1 MSLPYRR
8 AQVQERCAFLPKL
21 PPGAPEGGSP
31 AGIPPPN
38 PPDVPPL
45 PPFAVTDVPPEI
57 VSPVTLSWSVER
69 DSALAVFF
77 FESVS
82 SALVSEAAVVIWVDV
97 PESAL
102 GLVSDEVQPVQ
113 AMAAAIAMLMAQAKH
128 LCCIVCTLPFVF
140 TAPCCDG
147 FIVVVFPLS

>member
-31 AGIPPPN
+31 AGIPP
-38 PPDVPPL
+38 L

-57 VSPVTLSWSVER
+57 VPPVTLSWNVER

-77 FESVS
+77 FESLS
-82 SALVSEAAVVIWVDV
+82 LALVSEAAVVIWVDV

-102 GLVSDEVQPVQ
+102 ELVSDEVQPVQ
-113 AMAAAIAMLMAQAKH
+113 AMACSWPRRNICVA
-128 LCCIVCTLPFVF
+128 
-140 TAPCCDG
+140 
-147 FIVVVFPLS
+147 

>member
-38 PPDVPPL
+38 PPDMPPL
-45 PPFAVTDVPPEI
+45 PPFAVTD

-82 SALVSEAAVVIWVDV
+82 LALVSEAAVVIWVDV

-102 GLVSDEVQPVQ
+102 ELVSDEVQPVQ

-147 FIVVVFPLS
+147 FMVVVFPLS

>member
-8 AQVQERCAFLPKL
+8 AQVQERFAFLQKL

-31 AGIPPPN
+31 AGI
-38 PPDVPPL
+38 PPL

-97 PESAL
+97 PEPAL
-102 GLVSDEVQPVQ
+102 ELVSDEVQPVQ
-113 AMAAAIAMLMAQAKH
+113 AMAAAIAMPMAQAKY

>member
-1 MSLPYRR
+1 MFLPYRR

-38 PPDVPPL
+38 LPDMPPL
-45 PPFAVTDVPPEI
+45 PPFAVTDVPA
-57 VSPVTLSWSVER
+57 VTLSWSVER

-97 PESAL
+97 PEPAL
-102 GLVSDEVQPVQ
+102 ELVSDEVQPVQ

>member
-21 PPGAPEGGSP
+21 PLGAPEGGSP

-38 PPDVPPL
+38 LPDMPPL
-45 PPFAVTDVPPEI
+45 PPFAVTDVPA
-57 VSPVTLSWSVER
+57 VTLSWSVER

-102 GLVSDEVQPVQ
+102 ELVSDEVQPVQ

>member
-38 PPDVPPL
+38 PPDMPPL
-45 PPFAVTDVPPEI
+45 PPFAVTD

-82 SALVSEAAVVIWVDV
+82 LVLVSEAAVVIWVDV

-102 GLVSDEVQPVQ
+102 ELVSDEVQPVQ

>member
-38 PPDVPPL
+38 PPDMPPL
-45 PPFAVTDVPPEI
+45 PPFAVTDVP
-57 VSPVTLSWSVER
+57 PVTLSWSVER

-82 SALVSEAAVVIWVDV
+82 LALVPEAAVVIWVDV

-113 AMAAAIAMLMAQAKH
+113 AMAAAIAMPMAQAKY

>member
-31 AGIPPPN
+31 AGIPP
-38 PPDVPPL
+38 L
-45 PPFAVTDVPPEI
+45 PPFAVTD

-82 SALVSEAAVVIWVDV
+82 LALVSEAAVVIWVDV

-102 GLVSDEVQPVQ
+102 ELVSDEVQPVQ

-147 FIVVVFPLS
+147 FMVVVFPLS

>member
-1 MSLPYRR
+1 M
-8 AQVQERCAFLPKL
+8 
-21 PPGAPEGGSP
+21 
-31 AGIPPPN
+31 
-38 PPDVPPL
+38 
-45 PPFAVTDVPPEI
+45 
-57 VSPVTLSWSVER
+57 TLSWSVER

-97 PESAL
+97 PESAS

>member
-38 PPDVPPL
+38 LPDVPPL
-45 PPFAVTDVPPEI
+45 SPFAVTDVP
-57 VSPVTLSWSVER
+57 PVTLSWSVER

-82 SALVSEAAVVIWVDV
+82 LALVSEAAVVIWVDV

-102 GLVSDEVQPVQ
+102 ELVSDEVQPVQ

-147 FIVVVFPLS
+147 FMVVVFPLS

>member
-38 PPDVPPL
+38 PPDMPPL
-45 PPFAVTDVPPEI
+45 PPFAVTDMP
-57 VSPVTLSWSVER
+57 PVTLSWSVER

-102 GLVSDEVQPVQ
+102 ELVSDEVQPVQ
-113 AMAAAIAMLMAQAKH
+113 AMAAAIAMPMAQAKY

-147 FIVVVFPLS
+147 FIVVVFSLS

>member
-38 PPDVPPL
+38 LPDVPPL
-45 PPFAVTDVPPEI
+45 SPFAVTDVP
-57 VSPVTLSWSVER
+57 PVTLSWSVER
-69 DSALAVFF
+69 ASALAVFF

>member
-31 AGIPPPN
+31 AGIPP
-38 PPDVPPL
+38 L

-57 VSPVTLSWSVER
+57 VPPVTLSWNVER

-77 FESVS
+77 FESLS
-82 SALVSEAAVVIWVDV
+82 LALVSEAAVVIWVDV

-102 GLVSDEVQPVQ
+102 ELVSDEVQPVQ
-113 AMAAAIAMLMAQAKH
+113 AMAAAIAMPMAQAKY

-147 FIVVVFPLS
+147 FMVVVFPLS

>member
-8 AQVQERCAFLPKL
+8 AQVQERCAFLQKL

-31 AGIPPPN
+31 AGI
-38 PPDVPPL
+38 PPL

-57 VSPVTLSWSVER
+57 VSPVTLSWRVER

-97 PESAL
+97 PEPAL
-102 GLVSDEVQPVQ
+102 ELVSDEVQPVQ

>member
-8 AQVQERCAFLPKL
+8 AQVQERCVFLPKL

-31 AGIPPPN
+31 AGIPPP
-38 PPDVPPL
+38 DMPPL

-57 VSPVTLSWSVER
+57 VPPVTLSWSVER

-82 SALVSEAAVVIWVDV
+82 LALVSEAAVVIWVDV

-102 GLVSDEVQPVQ
+102 ELVSDEVQPVQ
-113 AMAAAIAMLMAQAKH
+113 AMAAAIAMPMAQAKY

-147 FIVVVFPLS
+147 FMVVVFPLS

>member
-38 PPDVPPL
+38 PPDMPPL
-45 PPFAVTDVPPEI
+45 PPFAVTDVPP
-57 VSPVTLSWSVER
+57 VTLSWNVER

-77 FESVS
+77 FESLS
-82 SALVSEAAVVIWVDV
+82 LALVSEAAVVIWVDV

-102 GLVSDEVQPVQ
+102 ELVSDEVQPVQ

>member
-8 AQVQERCAFLPKL
+8 AQVQERCAFLSKL
-21 PPGAPEGGSP
+21 PSGVPEGGSP
-31 AGIPPPN
+31 AGI
-38 PPDVPPL
+38 PPL
-45 PPFAVTDVPPEI
+45 PPFAVTDVP
-57 VSPVTLSWSVER
+57 PVTLSWSVER

-82 SALVSEAAVVIWVDV
+82 LALVSETAVVIWVDV
-97 PESAL
+97 PEPAL

-113 AMAAAIAMLMAQAKH
+113 AMAAAIAMLMAQAKY

-147 FIVVVFPLS
+147 FMVVVFPLS

>member
-21 PPGAPEGGSP
+21 PPGAPEGESP
-31 AGIPPPN
+31 AGIPP
-38 PPDVPPL
+38 L
-45 PPFAVTDVPPEI
+45 PSFAVTDVPPEI
-57 VSPVTLSWSVER
+57 VPPVTLSWSVER

-82 SALVSEAAVVIWVDV
+82 LALVSEAAVVIWVDV
-97 PESAL
+97 PEPAL
-102 GLVSDEVQPVQ
+102 ELVSDEVQPVQ

>member
-31 AGIPPPN
+31 AGIPP
-38 PPDVPPL
+38 L

-57 VSPVTLSWSVER
+57 VPPVTLSWSVER

-82 SALVSEAAVVIWVDV
+82 LALVSEAAVVIWVDV

-102 GLVSDEVQPVQ
+102 ELVSDEVQPVQ
-113 AMAAAIAMLMAQAKH
+113 AMAAAIAMPMAQAKY

-147 FIVVVFPLS
+147 FIVVVFSLS

>member
-8 AQVQERCAFLPKL
+8 AQVQERCAFLQKL

-31 AGIPPPN
+31 AGI
-38 PPDVPPL
+38 PPL

-82 SALVSEAAVVIWVDV
+82 SALVLEAAVVIWVDV

-102 GLVSDEVQPVQ
+102 ELVSDEVQPVQ

>member
-31 AGIPPPN
+31 AGIPPP
-38 PPDVPPL
+38 L

-57 VSPVTLSWSVER
+57 VPPVTLSWSVER

-147 FIVVVFPLS
+147 FMVVVFPLS

>member
-31 AGIPPPN
+31 AGIPP
-38 PPDVPPL
+38 L

-57 VSPVTLSWSVER
+57 VPPVTLSWSVER

-82 SALVSEAAVVIWVDV
+82 LALVSEAAVVIWVDV

-102 GLVSDEVQPVQ
+102 ELVSDEVQPVQ
-113 AMAAAIAMLMAQAKH
+113 AMAAAMAMPMAQAKY

-147 FIVVVFPLS
+147 FIVVVFSLS

>member
-38 PPDVPPL
+38 LPDVPP
-45 PPFAVTDVPPEI
+45 
-57 VSPVTLSWSVER
+57 VTLPWSVER

-82 SALVSEAAVVIWVDV
+82 LALVSEAAVVIWVDV
-97 PESAL
+97 PEPAL
-102 GLVSDEVQPVQ
+102 ELVSDEVQPVQ
-113 AMAAAIAMLMAQAKH
+113 AMAAAIAMRMAQAKH

>member
-8 AQVQERCAFLPKL
+8 AQVQERCAFLQKL

-31 AGIPPPN
+31 AGI
-38 PPDVPPL
+38 PPL

-97 PESAL
+97 PEPAL
-102 GLVSDEVQPVQ
+102 ELVSDEVQPVQ

>member
-21 PPGAPEGGSP
+21 PPGAPEGESP

-38 PPDVPPL
+38 LPDMPPL
-45 PPFAVTDVPPEI
+45 LPFAVTDVPPEI

-69 DSALAVFF
+69 DSVLAVFF

-82 SALVSEAAVVIWVDV
+82 LALVSEAAVVIWVDV

-102 GLVSDEVQPVQ
+102 ELVSDEVQPVQ

-147 FIVVVFPLS
+147 FMVVVFPLS

>member
-1 MSLPYRR
+1 MFLPYRR

-31 AGIPPPN
+31 AGIPLPN
-38 PPDVPPL
+38 LPDMPPL
-45 PPFAVTDVPPEI
+45 PPFAVTDVP
-57 VSPVTLSWSVER
+57 PVTLSWSVER

-82 SALVSEAAVVIWVDV
+82 LALVSEAAVVIWVDV
-97 PESAL
+97 PEPAL
-102 GLVSDEVQPVQ
+102 ELVSDEVQPVQ
-113 AMAAAIAMLMAQAKH
+113 AMAAAIAMPMAQAKY

>member
-38 PPDVPPL
+38 LPDMPPL
-45 PPFAVTDVPPEI
+45 PPFA
-57 VSPVTLSWSVER
+57 
-69 DSALAVFF
+69 
-77 FESVS
+77 
-82 SALVSEAAVVIWVDV
+82 
-97 PESAL
+97 
-102 GLVSDEVQPVQ
+102 VSDEVQPVQ

>member
-8 AQVQERCAFLPKL
+8 AQVQEHCAFLPKL

-38 PPDVPPL
+38 LPDM

-102 GLVSDEVQPVQ
+102 ELVSDEVQPVQ

>member
-31 AGIPPPN
+31 AGIPP
-38 PPDVPPL
+38 L

-57 VSPVTLSWSVER
+57 VPPVTLSWSVER

-82 SALVSEAAVVIWVDV
+82 LALVSEAAVVIWVDV
-97 PESAL
+97 PEPAL
-102 GLVSDEVQPVQ
+102 ELVSDEVQPVQ
-113 AMAAAIAMLMAQAKH
+113 AMAAAIAMPMAQAKY

>member
-8 AQVQERCAFLPKL
+8 AQVQERCAFLQKL

-31 AGIPPPN
+31 AGI
-38 PPDVPPL
+38 PPL

-97 PESAL
+97 PEPAL
-102 GLVSDEVQPVQ
+102 ELVSDEVQPVQ
-113 AMAAAIAMLMAQAKH
+113 AMAAAIAMPMAQAKY

-140 TAPCCDG
+140 TAPSCDG

>member
-8 AQVQERCAFLPKL
+8 AQVQERCAFLQKL

-31 AGIPPPN
+31 AGI
-38 PPDVPPL
+38 PPL

-97 PESAL
+97 PEPAL
-102 GLVSDEVQPVQ
+102 ELVSDEVQPVQ
-113 AMAAAIAMLMAQAKH
+113 AMAAAIAMPMAQAKY

>member
-31 AGIPPPN
+31 AGIPP
-38 PPDVPPL
+38 L

-57 VSPVTLSWSVER
+57 VPPVTLSWNVER

-77 FESVS
+77 FESLS
-82 SALVSEAAVVIWVDV
+82 LALVSEAAVVIWVDV

-102 GLVSDEVQPVQ
+102 ELVSDEVQPVQ

>member
-8 AQVQERCAFLPKL
+8 AQVQEHCAFLPKL

-38 PPDVPPL
+38 PPDMPPL
-45 PPFAVTDVPPEI
+45 PPFAVTDVP
-57 VSPVTLSWSVER
+57 PVTLSWSVER

-82 SALVSEAAVVIWVDV
+82 LALVPEAAVVIWVDV

-113 AMAAAIAMLMAQAKH
+113 AMAAAIAMPMAQAKY

>member
-31 AGIPPPN
+31 AGIPP
-38 PPDVPPL
+38 L

-57 VSPVTLSWSVER
+57 VPPVTLSWSVER
-69 DSALAVFF
+69 DSALAVLF

-102 GLVSDEVQPVQ
+102 ELVSDEVQPVQ

-147 FIVVVFPLS
+147 FMVVVFPLS

>member
-38 PPDVPPL
+38 PPDMPPL
-45 PPFAVTDVPPEI
+45 PPFAVTDVP
-57 VSPVTLSWSVER
+57 PVTLSWSVER

-82 SALVSEAAVVIWVDV
+82 LALVPEAAVVIWVDV

-102 GLVSDEVQPVQ
+102 ELVSDEVQPVQ

>member
-21 PPGAPEGGSP
+21 PPGVPESGSP
-31 AGIPPPN
+31 AGI
-38 PPDVPPL
+38 PPL

-57 VSPVTLSWSVER
+57 VPPVTLSWSVER

-82 SALVSEAAVVIWVDV
+82 LALVSEAAVVIWVDV
-97 PESAL
+97 PEPAL
-102 GLVSDEVQPVQ
+102 ELVSDEVQPVQ

>member
-38 PPDVPPL
+38 PPDMPPL
-45 PPFAVTDVPPEI
+45 PPFAVTD

-82 SALVSEAAVVIWVDV
+82 LALVSEAAVVIWVDV

-102 GLVSDEVQPVQ
+102 ELVSDEVQPVQ
-113 AMAAAIAMLMAQAKH
+113 AMAAAIAMPMAQAKY

>member
-8 AQVQERCAFLPKL
+8 AQVQERCAFLQKL

-31 AGIPPPN
+31 AGI
-38 PPDVPPL
+38 PPL

-82 SALVSEAAVVIWVDV
+82 LALVSEAAVVIWVDV

-102 GLVSDEVQPVQ
+102 ELVSDEVQPVQ

-140 TAPCCDG
+140 TVPCCDG

>member
-8 AQVQERCAFLPKL
+8 AQVQERCAFLQKL

-31 AGIPPPN
+31 AGIPP
-38 PPDVPPL
+38 L

-57 VSPVTLSWSVER
+57 VPPVTLSWSVER

-140 TAPCCDG
+140 TAPGCDG

>member
-38 PPDVPPL
+38 PPDMPPL
-45 PPFAVTDVPPEI
+45 PPFAVTDVP
-57 VSPVTLSWSVER
+57 PVTLSWSVER

-82 SALVSEAAVVIWVDV
+82 LALVSEAAVVIWVDV
-97 PESAL
+97 PEPAS

-113 AMAAAIAMLMAQAKH
+113 AMAAAIAMPMAQAKY